1 MKRNTLKLL
10 GLGVLTSAL
19 ITGGFE
25 IFARG
30 NMPVKGITVGSIL
43 NGDQEKIKDQE
54 KTINELLEENSSL
67 NEENNDLAESVE
79 SYKKTQE
86 ANEKKI
92 KSLDKEVSA
101 LKLEYIGE
109 EETQESDHENSEESS
124 DNANSSSSTDSTK
137 GTFTISNGETS
148 SDIAS
153 RLQSEGYIDSAQDF
167 QNLIDTWQLQQY
179 IQSNSYEI
187 SSDMSMD
194 EILSIITNG
203 VYYY

>member
-30 NMPVKGITVGSIL
+30 NMPVKGITVESIL